1 MPNSAFSPRLTTS
14 RCVLLHVH
22 QDMTEA
28 ATCDLRYD
36 LAGFAGCAKVQ
47 PFKHEGVMRDAGM
60 GFDQDKSSKS
70 VARNALEN
78 ELRLKRATAP
88 ALRHCFVQQCLAG
101 RADEAAPLLGD
112 TVLLT
117 CMGEDLRAQLSTEHQ
132 VHEEL
137 LKSLEADLRDGGA
150 DEELVEASLEYSAW
164 FK

>member
-1 MPNSAFSPRLTTS
+1 MPNSSVSPRLTIS

-22 QDMTEA
+22 QNMSSA
-28 ATCDLRYD
+28 ANCDLRYD
-36 LAGFAGCAKVQ
+36 LAGFAGCAGVQ
-47 PFKHEGVMRDAGM
+47 PFEHEGVMRDAGM
-60 GFDQDKSSKS
+60 GFEQTPNKKS

-78 ELRLKRATAP
+78 ELRMKRATAP
-88 ALRHCFVQQCLAG
+88 ALRRCFVLQCLAG

-112 TVLLT
+112 VVLLT
-117 CMGEDLRAQLSTEHQ
+117 CMGEDLRAQLSTEQQ